1 MGDNLTTTNL
11 LLGILAL
18 VSVFEALV
26 VVGVGVV
33 GLVIYRRV
41 MNVVNTIETR
51 QLARA
56 FVRLNE
62 ILDDLK
68 DVTAKVRDET
78 ERVDYAIRTT
88 MDRVDDTAER
98 VRSTLR
104 EKTSRVVAV
113 VLGLR
118 TAVEAILRS
127 REQTAAGKD

>member
-1 MGDNLTTTNL
+1 MGDNLATTNL
-11 LLGILAL
+11 LLGVLAL

-26 VVGVGVV
+26 VVGVGLV
-33 GLVIYRRV
+33 GWVIYRRV
-41 MNVVNTIETR
+41 INVVNTIETR
-51 QLARA
+51 QLAQA

-78 ERVDYAIRTT
+78 ERVDHAIRTT
-88 MDRVDDTAER
+88 MDRVDDTAGR
-98 VRSTLR
+98 VRSTFR

-127 REQTAAGKD
+127 REQTAEGRD